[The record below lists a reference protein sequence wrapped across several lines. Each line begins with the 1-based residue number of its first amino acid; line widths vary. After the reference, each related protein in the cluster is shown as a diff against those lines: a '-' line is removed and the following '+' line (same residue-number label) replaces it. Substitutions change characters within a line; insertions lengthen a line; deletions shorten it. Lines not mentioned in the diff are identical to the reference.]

1 MPVRFGDSTVIGG
14 NYLITQSGATGPY
27 GRRREDNMATCDW
40 RVVDISDPAKPRL
53 VNQGLNLLGY
63 KDPPTDYIVKTY
75 LAEFDPFL
83 FAGCYRGTP
92 SYFGTDL
99 AGVVPHGN
107 RLLIQSSAFLYCI
120 GEK

>member
-1 MPVRFGDSTVIGG
+1 MIAGK
-14 NYLITQSGATGPY
+14 YLITQGENTGPY
-27 GRRREDNMATCDW
+27 GRRRQDQMATSTW
-40 RVVDISDPAKPRL
+40 RVLDISDPANPRQ
-53 VNQGLNLLGY
+53 VNQGPNLLGY
-63 KDPPTDYIVKTY
+63 KDPPADYIVKTY

-83 FAGCYRGTP
+83 FAGCYKGTP

-107 RLLIQSSAFLYCI
+107 KLLIQSSAFLYCI